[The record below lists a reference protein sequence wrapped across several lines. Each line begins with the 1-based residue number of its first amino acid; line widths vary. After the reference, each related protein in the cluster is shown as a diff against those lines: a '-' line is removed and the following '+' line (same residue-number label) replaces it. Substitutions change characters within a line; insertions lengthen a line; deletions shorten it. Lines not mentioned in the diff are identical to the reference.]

1 MSAKNKTNRTD
12 AGRGTRSVCL
22 ELTWPDAD
30 SVCIAGSFN
39 EWHPS
44 VSPMLRL
51 TDGTWAKELVLAPGR
66 YEYRFVVDGVWV
78 DDPAATDYVP
88 NPFGGMN
95 SVLTVAASAP
105 PSPSPRHIS
114 SRGRTTPSRLPNP
127 A

>member
-1 MSAKNKTNRTD
+1 MSAKRKATSTASRESQ
-12 AGRGTRSVCL
+12 RVLL
-22 ELTWPDAD
+22 ELAWPGAQA
-30 SVCIAGSFN
+30 VFIAGSFN
-39 EWHPS
+39 DWHPG

-51 TDGTWAKELVLAPGR
+51 TDGTWFKELVLAPGR

-78 DDPAATDYVP
+78 DDPAAPDYIP

-105 PSPSPRHIS
+105 PSPSPRRIS